1 MGENMPRLLSLSLAT
16 FLAAAAPALGGEVP
30 FAAPPP
36 SIPGQPNTYVAPLA
50 DIMGRIQLRHMKL
63 WEAIKHRNWDL
74 LDFELELTKDSFGNA
89 VILYR
94 NIPVEFIVAAG
105 KPLAEMQKAAKAKDS
120 SQLERSYA
128 ELTAAC
134 NACHKAADVGFIV
147 IKTPASSPFGDQEF
161 SPKEK

>member
-16 FLAAAAPALGGEVP
+16 FLAAGAPALGGEVP

-36 SIPGQPNTYVAPLA
+36 SIPGQPDLLAPLA
-50 DIMGRIQLRHMKL
+50 EIMGKIQLRHIKL

-74 LDFELELTKDSFGNA
+74 LDYELEQTKDSFGNA

-94 NIPVEFIVAAG
+94 NIPVEFIAAAG
-105 KPLAEMQKAAKAKDS
+105 KPLTEMQKAAKAKDS
-120 SQLERSYA
+120 AQLERGYA

-134 NACHKAADVGFIV
+134 NACHKAAEVGFIV
-147 IKTPASSPFGDQEF
+147 IQTPASSPFGNQEF

>member
-1 MGENMPRLLSLSLAT
+1 MPRLLPLSLVIV
-16 FLAAAAPALGGEVP
+16 LAAAVPVPALGGDVP

-36 SIPGQPNTYVAPLA
+36 PLPGQTGTYVPPLA
-50 DIMGRIQLRHMKL
+50 EIMGKIQVRHMKL
-63 WEAIKHRNWDL
+63 WEAIKHQNWGL
-74 LDFELELTKDSFGNA
+74 LDYELEQTKDSFGNA

-105 KPLAEMQKAAKAKDS
+105 KPLSDMQRAVKSKDS
-120 SQLERSYA
+120 PQAERGYA

-134 NACHKAADVGFIV
+134 NSCHKAADVGFIV
-147 IKTPASSPFGDQEF
+147 IKTPASSPFSDQEF

>member
-1 MGENMPRLLSLSLAT
+1 MRRLLLLSFAM
-16 FLAAAAPALGGEVP
+16 FLAARAPALAGDVP

-36 SIPGQPNTYVAPLA
+36 PLPGQPGAYLAPLPE
-50 DIMGRIQLRHMKL
+50 IMGKIQFRHMKL
-63 WEAIKHRNWDL
+63 WEAIKHRNWGL
-74 LDFELELTKDSFGNA
+74 LDYELDQTKDSFGNA

-94 NIPVEFIVAAG
+94 NIPVEFIATAG
-105 KPLAEMQKAAKAKDS
+105 KPLTDMQKAVKSKDS
-120 SQLERSYA
+120 LQLERGYA

-147 IKTPASSPFGDQEF
+147 IKTPVSSPFGDQEF

>member
-1 MGENMPRLLSLSLAT
+1 
-16 FLAAAAPALGGEVP
+16 
-30 FAAPPP
+30 
-36 SIPGQPNTYVAPLA
+36 
-50 DIMGRIQLRHMKL
+50 MGRIQLRHIKL

-120 SQLERSYA
+120 SQLERGYA

-147 IKTPASSPFGDQEF
+147 IKTPASSPFGNQEF
-161 SPKEK
+161 SPKDK

>member
-1 MGENMPRLLSLSLAT
+1 MPRLLSLSLAT
-16 FLAAAAPALGGEVP
+16 FLAGAAPALGGEVP
-30 FAAPPP
+30 FAAPPL

-89 VILYR
+89 VVLYR
-94 NIPVEFIVAAG
+94 NIPVEFIVAAA

-120 SQLERSYA
+120 PQLERGYA

-134 NACHKAADVGFIV
+134 NACHKAADVEFIV